1 MADNALWRLQVCVF
15 TTPMGDGNPENIH
28 LLKTS
33 CNNLSET
40 KSFRGHSASTVSP
53 LGSTPVL
60 FYFRLSLISPPVSEH
75 SLRRWTENRRTE
87 QGFRCLYVR
96 KQKNVSEWEEQGSF
110 LRGHCILKNT
120 KEKCSVVAALGSVW
134 EDSFNAGQRDYH
146 IDPSLLT
153 LSAYFSPRAVRR
165 CALIDWYWPKI
176 LTMTL
181 QLRIESEKTGW
192 W

>member
-1 MADNALWRLQVCVF
+1 MQKWKSPKVYQISNFCYSTLLHSTKAYTMSTYLSVIYKISVLFHCIQPPQYPQTSLTMSYSQMAGNALWRLQVCVF
-15 TTPMGDGNPENIH
+15 TILMGDGNPENIH

-40 KSFRGHSASTVSP
+40 KSFRGHSASTVSL

-96 KQKNVSEWEEQGSF
+96 NKRTWASGKSKGAFYRVSVS
-110 LRGHCILKNT
+110 
-120 KEKCSVVAALGSVW
+120 
-134 EDSFNAGQRDYH
+134 
-146 IDPSLLT
+146 
-153 LSAYFSPRAVRR
+153 
-165 CALIDWYWPKI
+165 
-176 LTMTL
+176 
-181 QLRIESEKTGW
+181 
-192 W
+192 

>member
-1 MADNALWRLQVCVF
+1 MQKFLKVLKYIKSLTFVILLCYIPPRHTQCLHTYLWYIKFQLSFTVFSHRSTHRHPSQCLTHRWLVMLWLQVCVF
-15 TTPMGDGNPENIH
+15 TIPMGDGNPENIH

-40 KSFRGHSASTVSP
+40 KSFRGHSASTVSL

-96 KQKNVSEWEEQGSF
+96 NKRTWTSGKSKGAF
-110 LRGHCILKNT
+110 
-120 KEKCSVVAALGSVW
+120 
-134 EDSFNAGQRDYH
+134 
-146 IDPSLLT
+146 
-153 LSAYFSPRAVRR
+153 
-165 CALIDWYWPKI
+165 
-176 LTMTL
+176 
-181 QLRIESEKTGW
+181 
-192 W
+192 